1 MSFRSLTLIWG
12 CGVRGSLP
20 LRSHLRRLRSERC
33 PALQEAG
40 KGRGLRK
47 GAWPEEGA
55 CPPARGSSPWG
66 RGLPVLLP
74 PPPRASVSPFGVAPP
89 GQLRGGGSGGAARR
103 CRRCR
108 ARSADS
114 RASGSGSQ
122 QSSSSSCR
130 APEGCR
136 ERPPTPTSVSD
147 GALGTPPPK
156 FPIWVGSSWD
166 WAPTVHAWYSSR
178 APPSVGPP
186 IPPYRVTLGTPMGP
200 PNLSAH
206 PQTPT
211 DAPNIGPPQTPPDPH
226 RYPPY
231 KATPTGPP
239 SPPQHPKIPQSPP
252 NTGSP
257 LWPPL
262 PHGHPRAPPATPTCR
277 VPPCPPPPIGVP
289 PAPCGATLG
298 GSVGAAAPPPP
309 TAGAAPLWGCPP
321 TQPHRPGGTPAP
333 ERLGGRGGGGRG
345 GSAGRVGLL
354 GAAGGA
360 LGAGAHRG

>member
-1 MSFRSLTLIWG
+1 MRGRVRPHVAPPLG
-12 CGVRGSLP
+12 GVAFPS
-20 LRSHLRRLRSERC
+20 SYRR
-33 PALQEAG
+33 
-40 KGRGLRK
+40 
-47 GAWPEEGA
+47 
-55 CPPARGSSPWG
+55 
-66 RGLPVLLP
+66 
-74 PPPRASVSPFGVAPP
+74 PPRASVSPFGVAPP

-178 APPSVGPP
+178 APPSVGTP

-206 PQTPT
+206 PQTLT

-239 SPPQHPKIPQSPP
+239 SPPPQHPKIPQSPP
-252 NTGSP
+252 QYRVTPMAPSP
-257 LWPPL
+257 S
-262 PHGHPRAPPATPTCR
+262 RAPQGPPDHPYVPGPPVPPSPHRGPTCAVR
-277 VPPCPPPPIGVP
+277 CHV
-289 PAPCGATLG
+289 G
-298 GSVGAAAPPPP
+298 GISGRRRSSTANRRSCAA
-309 TAGAAPLWGCPP
+309 
-321 TQPHRPGGTPAP
+321 
-333 ERLGGRGGGGRG
+333 
-345 GSAGRVGLL
+345 VGLPPNS
-354 GAAGGA
+354 AS
-360 LGAGAHRG
+360 